1 MSEDPATQTSR
12 SRTTAD
18 SRPREVAGGVGSA
31 ESGRPT
37 AEKDTPEGSS
47 RPSDAPRPVALS
59 ARINFWSTL
68 LTGLAAIIALVLSLI
83 TYWQVNSRAEISMAM
98 PNSIQFW
105 SDQSRRQSKL
115 NVVIK
120 PAFNVDKKTDVAA
133 GVMDASVRLEPPT
146 DANQQPMTLRWMAFV
161 ELRDDP
167 DKTVLTRVW
176 RGIAEP
182 FLVTQDAREER
193 AMEFSLYAPSDKLNI
208 VAGRWN
214 ATLTVQR
221 LDQGPL
227 IRSFCLNIPDD
238 IAGALNDGIKKKDGW
253 SDVQYLNDATP
264 NPPQTDAE
272 EQSGDCYEAI

>member
-1 MSEDPATQTSR
+1 
-12 SRTTAD
+12 
-18 SRPREVAGGVGSA
+18 
-31 ESGRPT
+31 
-37 AEKDTPEGSS
+37 
-47 RPSDAPRPVALS
+47 
-59 ARINFWSTL
+59 
-68 LTGLAAIIALVLSLI
+68 
-83 TYWQVNSRAEISMAM
+83 
-98 PNSIQFW
+98 
-105 SDQSRRQSKL
+105 
-115 NVVIK
+115 VVIK